1 MTLYATDLDGT
12 LLNQNAVISENS
24 VRILNGLL
32 DKGLMLTVASGRS
45 PVTGLKLLEALHLCL
60 PVALLNGGL
69 IYDPAERK
77 AVGCLTFSPEARSIL
92 AKAEEETN
100 FGGFAITMRQGK
112 ILLHAGKP
120 DDPRGY
126 REWMAAGVP
135 YDNCPIRDI
144 PVEEELFC
152 AYYTSYDE
160 AHIRAFYE
168 KICCCQ
174 DIRVGLYRNDYEPE
188 KWCIE
193 VNHRDASKASA
204 VLRIREMTGAD
215 RLVVF
220 GDAENDIPMFEV
232 SDEAYATA
240 DACEKLKGLAT
251 DVIGHHNEEC
261 VAKWLQRHCGLSDR
275 AGVEKNLQYGG
286 VL

>member
-220 GDAENDIPMFEV
+220 GDAEILLSLYYQYRRVPFFHIAGRGKFV
-232 SDEAYATA
+232 VRRCA
-240 DACEKLKGLAT
+240 
-251 DVIGHHNEEC
+251 VIFPVRSVEIFVGKENFF
-261 VAKWLQRHCGLSDR
+261 GR
-275 AGVEKNLQYGG
+275 AVPAAVIERPA
-286 VL
+286 V